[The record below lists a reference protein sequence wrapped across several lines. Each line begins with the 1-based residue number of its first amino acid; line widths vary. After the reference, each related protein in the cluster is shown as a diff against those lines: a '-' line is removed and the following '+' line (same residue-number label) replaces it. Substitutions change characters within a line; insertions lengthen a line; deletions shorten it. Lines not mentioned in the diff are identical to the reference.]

1 MFIKKLIDKDFFYN
15 NGYIILDTNLENN
28 HNYNKLVDEI
38 NNDLKLKLQNN
49 KLSKNGGY
57 IMGNFGIDQG
67 PYGPKLYSFIFK
79 DEFIKIFEDLIKS
92 KLNLFDILYGG
103 NLVLPK
109 KGNQHFHIDGSYT
122 KKMFMISIVTE
133 DINFENGPTEI
144 CVGSHKKEMKFWE
157 FFFSKKQ
164 KKKILLKKGQI
175 LIRPHNLWHRGTK
188 NNSNKPRLL
197 LSFSVTPKINKNKVH
212 NPSPNLR
219 ILPNFFKSNFIG
231 RLQEFSYVYLG
242 GIRIILKLLVSLI
255 KQK

>member
-38 NNDLKLKLQNN
+38 NNDLKLKLKNN
-49 KLSKNGGY
+49 KLYKNGGY
-57 IMGNFGIDQG
+57 LMGNFGIDQG
-67 PYGPKLYSFIFK
+67 PYGPKLYSLIFQ

-92 KLNLFDILYGG
+92 KLNLFDIYYGG

-109 KGNQHFHIDGSYT
+109 KGNQHFHIDGSYN
-122 KKMFMISIVTE
+122 KRMFMISIVTE
-133 DINFENGPTEI
+133 DINLENGPTEI

-157 FFFSKKQ
+157 FFFRKKQ

-188 NNSNKPRLL
+188 NNSSKPRLL
-197 LSFSVTPKINKNKVH
+197 LSFSLTPKTNNNKVY
-212 NPSPNLR
+212 NPSPSLK
-219 ILPNFFKSNFIG
+219 ILPNFFNSNFFG

-242 GIRIILKLLVSLI
+242 SIRVILKLLVSII